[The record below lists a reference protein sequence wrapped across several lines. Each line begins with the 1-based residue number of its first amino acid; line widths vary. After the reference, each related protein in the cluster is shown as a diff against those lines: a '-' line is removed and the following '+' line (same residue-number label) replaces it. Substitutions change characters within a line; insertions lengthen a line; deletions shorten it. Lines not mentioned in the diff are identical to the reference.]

1 MDIKFFEIASDFSGD
16 LLHAETRLNRFKSLV
31 YSDWPSR
38 EIPNHAGIKSAIEVL
53 EAAQIGLREALLDN
67 QTMVH
72 KNLMDRVE
80 ESGRQADY
88 EAARAENVMRQYTCA
103 HVKKGTIKV
112 EASSSYGAAQ
122 EAAKQWKLRSTAG
135 IDAYLHTG
143 VSDETNS

>member
-31 YSDWPSR
+31 YNDWPIR

-80 ESGRQADY
+80 ASGRQADY
-88 EAARAENVMRQYTCA
+88 EAARAEEDMKNA
-103 HVKKGTIKV
+103 
-112 EASSSYGAAQ
+112 
-122 EAAKQWKLRSTAG
+122 
-135 IDAYLHTG
+135 
-143 VSDETNS
+143 